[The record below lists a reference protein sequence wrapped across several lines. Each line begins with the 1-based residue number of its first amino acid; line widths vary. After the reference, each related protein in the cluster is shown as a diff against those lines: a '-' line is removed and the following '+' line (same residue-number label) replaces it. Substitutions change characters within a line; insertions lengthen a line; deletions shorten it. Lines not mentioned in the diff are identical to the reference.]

1 MKGKKVKR
9 LTAAV
14 VALAMIGLS
23 LPADIGGFGLFG
35 GSTMTASAA
44 DVEYAN
50 TGETVNFSFEP
61 EPDHSVS
68 KVTYTYI
75 IGFDN
80 GGLHTLILLK

>member
-1 MKGKKVKR
+1 
-9 LTAAV
+9 
-14 VALAMIGLS
+14 MIGLS

-61 EPDHSVS
+61 
-68 KVTYTYI
+68 
-75 IGFDN
+75 
-80 GGLHTLILLK
+80 